1 VPLYFF
7 CLVGIKIDRQ
17 IQVDKH
23 TWIYINTQRFTRE
36 RERERERERDFL
48 YIYKAIKLKHMLD
61 YFKEKRNGN
70 MLYYDVIEK
79 QRYDW

>member
-1 VPLYFF
+1 LPCGYKDWPTNPGWQTHVNLYKYTT
-7 CLVGIKIDRQ
+7 V
-17 IQVDKH
+17 H
-23 TWIYINTQRFTRE
+23 TRE
-36 RERERERERDFL
+36 REREIFHI
-48 YIYKAIKLKHMLD
+48 YIYINKAIKLKHMLD

>member
-48 YIYKAIKLKHMLD
+48 YIYI
-61 YFKEKRNGN
+61 
-70 MLYYDVIEK
+70 
-79 QRYDW
+79 

>member
-1 VPLYFF
+1 VNLYKYTT
-7 CLVGIKIDRQ
+7 V
-17 IQVDKH
+17 H
-23 TWIYINTQRFTRE
+23 T